1 MVKQKSY
8 TMNKIVAVKDTYK
21 NINGVG
27 KVKELTKGK
36 TYDNIETTAYQHLAY
51 KKSYLIITD
60 LGERKRYYKMNM
72 FIKEKKYIML
82 NRDKM
87 ISSLLD

>member
-8 TMNKIVAVKDTYK
+8 TMSKIIAVKDTYK
-21 NINGVG
+21 NISGVG

-36 TYDNIETTAYQHLAY
+36 TYENIETTAYQHLAY

-82 NRDKM
+82 NRENM
-87 ISSLLD
+87 INSILE